1 LVPAL
6 ESLLLVALVLATP
19 GDEVPGSRMRQR
31 LAVALVGVL
40 AIAPLVGLGQLAH
53 LVVEEGAA
61 GHGFVDAA
69 IVLWGTIVLV
79 FALGYWELDR
89 GGPVARAQP
98 ELTGPFDF
106 LFTQSTDEGRAVAPG
121 WRPSFN
127 TDARTRTGDPFI
139 TSEIQPFGGVC
150 RRVAGSALLAARTSP
165 YGHLAVS
172 PERVRAD
179 GHLGE

>member
-1 LVPAL
+1 RAL
-6 ESLLLVALVLATP
+6 S
-19 GDEVPGSRMRQR
+19 
-31 LAVALVGVL
+31 VALVGVP

-69 IVLWGTIVLV
+69 IVLWGTIVLL

-89 GGPVARAQP
+89 GGPVAQAQP

-127 TDARTRTGDPFI
+127 TDARTRSGDP
-139 TSEIQPFGGVC
+139 SLRVKSS
-150 RRVAGSALLAARTSP
+150 RLARSAVRVAGSALLAASRMP
-165 YGHLAVS
+165 
-172 PERVRAD
+172 P
-179 GHLGE
+179 